1 MIRIHR
7 INADYHRSQ
16 RDATE
21 RQQVITGTLPEYQ
34 ASTSYTN
41 TPAASNLR
49 TAVDRLHSE
58 RYQNRGGRLAR
69 GAHNVISHST
79 APTPPTCA
87 PVTHIESGST
97 AHYPAPITPSA
108 RRTVTTTNGSTT
120 PITAQT
126 HAQIV
131 PQTTPHHTYHRLTLY
146 HPHNHRTTHPPTT
159 SKNQNM
165 NTGKRAVKQPHK
177 TSSLPQTIPTQS

>member
-34 ASTSYTN
+34 ATSSYTN

-49 TAVDRLHSE
+49 TAIDRLQYE

-69 GAHNVISHST
+69 GAHQRDFTFNSPNTTNMRPSDPYRQWFHST
-79 APTPPTCA
+79 
-87 PVTHIESGST
+87 ISRS
-97 AHYPAPITPSA
+97 HY
-108 RRTVTTTNGSTT
+108 
-120 PITAQT
+120 
-126 HAQIV
+126 
-131 PQTTPHHTYHRLTLY
+131 
-146 HPHNHRTTHPPTT
+146 
-159 SKNQNM
+159 
-165 NTGKRAVKQPHK
+165 
-177 TSSLPQTIPTQS
+177 SLGEANCH